1 MNPTLASL
9 LLDLTGVSDEEA
21 EKVTYQ
27 EYVRLYMDRR
37 THRGM
42 VGERRTHDGQR
53 VTFYEDRFEHAF
65 FSSSE
70 GASRQYAKDKF
81 QRSRASRIRWIGPT
95 IEGDIQGTDCWLI
108 APLGRYHSDAKAP
121 ARLYV
126 LWEEN
131 YLVWLEP
138 RRSGGWWFSSAYAA
152 ERGKSYIRSI
162 LNRGVLLWR
171 KT

>member
-1 MNPTLASL
+1 MLSSL
-9 LLDLTGVSDEEA
+9 LLDLTGLSDEEA
-21 EKVTYQ
+21 EKVAYE
-27 EYVRLYMDRR
+27 EYVKLYMDRR

-42 VGERRTHDGQR
+42 IGERRTHDDQQ
-53 VTFYEDRFEHAF
+53 VTFFEDRFEHAF

-81 QRSRASRIRWIGPT
+81 QKSRASRIGWIGRT
-95 IEGDIQGTDCWLI
+95 IKGDIEGTECWLI
-108 APLGRYHSDAKAP
+108 APLRRYHSDAEAP

-126 LWEEN
+126 VWEEN

-138 RRSGGWWFSSAYAA
+138 RRNGGWWFSSAYVAD
-152 ERGKSYIRSI
+152 RGKSYIRSI
-162 LNRGVLLWR
+162 LNRGTLLWR